1 MGNHHGKSTSG
12 GGAAAT
18 TSSSS
23 GESKTSGVAHAAA
36 VLPPTAE
43 DAGLPLLI
51 KEGPYFERL
60 SKRLDDYNKGSD
72 IAPHLNTYGDTYR
85 NQFDFSFANP
95 ANGSYEVLRVQRYLA
110 SGGYAHVFM
119 AKQVLADGGL
129 GASVAI
135 KFMYKRGDTELVRLE
150 QREVSCAVNSFLFPP
165 SPLLWRLSFL
175 FFLSFCDPDFFYFCV
190 FFIFIV
196 FVFFVFV
203 FVFVLL
209 LNRCKDLL
217 GSQVHSMQ
225 TPSPLSG
232 GPHRRNFQH
241 Q

>member
-18 TSSSS
+18 TSTSS
-23 GESKTSGVAHAAA
+23 GESKTSGVAHATA

-135 KFMYKRGDTELVRLE
+135 KFMYKRGDTELMRLE
-150 QREVSCAVNSFLFPP
+150 QREVSCAANSFLPP
-165 SPLLWRLSFL
+165 PPLSPLSVSLTFS
-175 FFLSFCDPDFFYFCV
+175 V
-190 FFIFIV
+190 FACLLFIV
-196 FVFFVFV
+196 FVFVL
-203 FVFVLL
+203 FVFVLF
-209 LNRCKDLL
+209 
-217 GSQVHSMQ
+217 S
-225 TPSPLSG
+225 
-232 GPHRRNFQH
+232 
-241 Q
+241 

>member
-1 MGNHHGKSTSG
+1 MIFTKVTKKIFSQAIIIIVNLFLLIFSSMGNHHGKSTSG

-18 TSSSS
+18 TSTSS
-23 GESKTSGVAHAAA
+23 GESKTSGVAHATA

-135 KFMYKRGDTELVRLE
+135 KFMYKRGDTELMRLE
-150 QREVSCAVNSFLFPP
+150 QREVSCAANSFLPP
-165 SPLLWRLSFL
+165 PFLSPFLVAFFFLSLSFL
-175 FFLSFCDPDFFYFCV
+175 
-190 FFIFIV
+190 
-196 FVFFVFV
+196 
-203 FVFVLL
+203 
-209 LNRCKDLL
+209 
-217 GSQVHSMQ
+217 
-225 TPSPLSG
+225 
-232 GPHRRNFQH
+232 
-241 Q
+241 